1 MVNILRIID
10 TKEKDEEPMSILDN
24 INLIIRGMVEVTG
37 ISKDKIKKLI
47 FKLKAYGCLD
57 KG

>member
-1 MVNILRIID
+1 ML
-10 TKEKDEEPMSILDN
+10 ILDN
-24 INLIIRGMVEVTG
+24 INLITKGMVGVTG

-47 FKLKAYGCLD
+47 FKLKSCDFLD